1 MLSQA
6 SSLSPLRIIRQTEQS
21 HCLHANKK
29 YGFPVKAV
37 KAIPE
42 EKRTDKLIA
51 VLEDKFKTNVLYHTK
66 SQDGDSKL
74 TLLLQLCNEAHLI
87 LKSQPEMLQ
96 SEEVRILNRFL
107 KEQSITHEESGK
119 LLPNYAV
126 EANNVS
132 DLEILQADLM
142 TLKKTRAV
150 RICM

>member
-1 MLSQA
+1 M
-6 SSLSPLRIIRQTEQS
+6 
-21 HCLHANKK
+21 
-29 YGFPVKAV
+29 
-37 KAIPE
+37 
-42 EKRTDKLIA
+42 
-51 VLEDKFKTNVLYHTK
+51 
-66 SQDGDSKL
+66 
-74 TLLLQLCNEAHLI
+74 LLQLCNEALLI
-87 LKSQPEMLQ
+87 LESQPEMLQ